1 MDTKTGKTGNEIR
14 LNTARQHQ
22 NGPHPT
28 GPAHFCQKCRQHGR
42 NLAAQNEPKSL
53 KNPSKNRSN
62 FELLLGSSLDP
73 KIVPKTTP
81 KVIKNRS
88 KIDLKSDHSTKT
100 RILVLTHKNQWF
112 LHIFHS
118 PGGPKS
124 IKNRSKISSKI
135 DQKKDPQKDR
145 FWERF
150 LVDFGAKLGP
160 KIDPKSIQNGIEKA
174 MQKRRAHGRAK
185 NRKGSRFRPA
195 GPLVQTQ
202 GRGWGEVNPS
212 PEGLRAEF

>member
-1 MDTKTGKTGNEIR
+1 M
-14 LNTARQHQ
+14 
-22 NGPHPT
+22 
-28 GPAHFCQKCRQHGR
+28 
-42 NLAAQNEPKSL
+42 
-53 KNPSKNRSN
+53 
-62 FELLLGSSLDP
+62 GSSLDP

-124 IKNRSKISSKI
+124 IKNRSKIGSKV
-135 DQKKDPQKDR
+135 DEKKHPQKHR

-150 LVDFGAKLGP
+150 WFDFGAKLGA
-160 KIDPKSIQNGIEKA
+160 KIDKKSIQEGIEKA
-174 MQKRRAHGRAK
+174 MQKRRAHRSTK
-185 NRKGSRFRPA
+185 QSKRRRFHPGPA
-195 GPLVQTQ
+195 LIQTP
-202 GRGWGEVNPS
+202 GEGVGGGVNPS
-212 PEGLRAEF
+212 QEGLRAAIGP